1 MTSGQS
7 NVFLVDQNK
16 RNNIGTTIYLLTV
29 KYMLFRT
36 VQENLEASF
45 AYLPSSEL
53 LELEDDLSLLLLFLD
68 FLSLLLRLDFSSPKV
83 EMYSTLPT
91 ALLSTG
97 LGIGFCVLNFLSIL
111 SDFLSQ
117 EKLTHKESWPILHKI
132 DKKTKTPIFPNCH
145 LPNSHFLY
153 YCKFYH
159 SRIEVLQNLSAFF
172 VSESLVREN
181 LKGLREN
188 LKHKIPT

>member
-1 MTSGQS
+1 MDSQ
-7 NVFLVDQNK
+7 FLT
-16 RNNIGTTIYLLTV
+16 NNQMFY
-29 KYMLFRT
+29 KYIVCTYRR
-36 VQENLEASF
+36 

-97 LGIGFCVLNFLSIL
+97 LGIGFCVSNFLSIL

-117 EKLTHKESWPILHKI
+117 QKLTHKNSCPIFHKI
-132 DKKTKTPIFPNCH
+132 DKKTKTPIYPNCH
-145 LPNSHFLY
+145 LPNGLFLY
-153 YCKFYH
+153 NCKFYN

-172 VSESLVREN
+172 VSDSLVREN
-181 LKGLREN
+181 LRGWE
-188 LKHKIPT
+188 KI